1 VEAVSRWAVEGW
13 AIAADP
19 HTVLGRLAA
28 LTAETACVPFM
39 AFDRVIQQGSGPSI
53 APLLQAE
60 RSAVRDII

>member
-1 VEAVSRWAVEGW
+1 MEAVSRWAVEGW

-28 LTAETACVPFM
+28 LTAVRAWVPLM
-39 AFDRVIQQGSGPSI
+39 AFVRVFQLGSGPSI